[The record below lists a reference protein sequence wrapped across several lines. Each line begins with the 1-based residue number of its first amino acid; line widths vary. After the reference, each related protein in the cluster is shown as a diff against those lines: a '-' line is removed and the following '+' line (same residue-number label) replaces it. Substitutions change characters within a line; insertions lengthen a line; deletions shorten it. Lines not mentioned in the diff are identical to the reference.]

1 MLCGMRAAIL
11 FITLASLLPIT
22 SRAAEPVVA
31 IFKPE
36 LFLMLPEPRAMGS
49 SISKNHAASKNTV
62 FTPARQSDDG
72 HGIRAYTPAEFAKLG
87 ISWETFMERAQ
98 ATADKRLAT
107 MQPEWKKDDAGQVLY
122 AVYHSE
128 DPSVAAILV
137 APSLGQIFKKV
148 FPDGVWLASP
158 NRNTLYVFP
167 AKAGVVESFAEDLK
181 DLFDDNPYAASD
193 EIFELKEAGGK
204 LRVVASFKGR

>member
-1 MLCGMRAAIL
+1 MRAATL
-11 FITLASLLPIT
+11 FIALASLLPVT
-22 SRAAEPVVA
+22 GSAAEPVVA

-49 SISKNHAASKNTV
+49 SISKSHAGSKNTF

-87 ISWETFMERAQ
+87 ISWETFLERAV
-98 ATADKRLAT
+98 AAADKRLAA

-122 AVYHSE
+122 AVYHSD

-137 APSLGQIFKKV
+137 APSLAQIFKKV
-148 FPDGVWLASP
+148 FPDGVWLAAP

-167 AKAGVVESFAEDLK
+167 AKAVMVESFAEDLK
-181 DLFDDNPYAASD
+181 DQFDDNPFAASD
-193 EIFELKEAGGK
+193 EIFELKDEGGK